1 MLRSL
6 SHAATAPTRPA
17 RLATEA
23 RIGME
28 TENAEVVAEMVV
40 VAMETSSFCWIASV
54 KPTLLVRS
62 RVVALVTL
70 VVVVV
75 AGGIIVVVVVVEVVV
90 IVVDDV
96 DVGVS
101 VDVE

>member
-62 RVVALVTL
+62 RVVAFVTV

-75 AGGIIVVVVVVEVVV
+75 AGGMVVEVVVEVVV